1 MDARRLAQRQLE
13 LDRQR
18 TARYPALLARKQA
31 RMSASPLAF
40 LRGAAPLFYE
50 LLAADPDLSGGPEG
64 SGFIQGDAHLENFG
78 AFSPAVHDASGWK
91 KGHATFQLNDFD
103 EATRG
108 AWRWDVLRLTT
119 SLLLA
124 GRELGQSGPKV
135 LELCELLLKSHAAA
149 ACTESPLPPV
159 PRPVAELIERVDVRS
174 QKKLLDDRTVAAGAQ
189 RHFVRG
195 DRYTD
200 VTDDIA
206 AAVPDALKLFVER
219 TAAKGGPRLDQLE
232 ILDVAFRIAGTGSLG
247 SFRIAVLTRGK
258 GGDDGGWLFDLKEQA
273 GSSVDVLAP
282 RPSTESRALQVE
294 EAFRAC
300 VAQPPRMLG
309 TSQIA
314 GYDVLVRRLTPQE
327 DKLSLTRLKPEDL
340 GALASYLGALLG
352 AAHRRGR
359 SGAFPAWSARDCGGI
374 LERAVVLAGI
384 HEAVYLEL
392 CRLARVVP
400 EPEPGPEAEL
410 GPASAP

>member
-1 MDARRLAQRQLE
+1 MQPRALALRQLE

-50 LLAADPDLSGGPEG
+50 LLAADPDLAAGPEG
-64 SGFIQGDAHLENFG
+64 AGFIQGDAHLENFG

-103 EATRG
+103 EATHG

-135 LELCELLLKSHAAA
+135 LSLCELLLKSHAAA
-149 ACTESPLPPV
+149 VSRDAPQPPL
-159 PRPVAELIERVDVRS
+159 PRPVAELVERVDGRS
-174 QKKLLDDRTVAAGAQ
+174 QKKLLDDRTASDGNE

-195 DRYTD
+195 DRYSD
-200 VTDDIA
+200 VPREIVE
-206 AAVPDALKLFVER
+206 AVPEALALFAER
-219 TAAKGGPRLDQLE
+219 TADKGGPRPEQLK

-247 SFRIAVLTRGK
+247 SFRIAVLTCGK
-258 GGDDGGWLFDLKEQA
+258 GGDDGSWLFDLKEQP
-273 GSSVDVLAP
+273 GSSVDVLSP
-282 RPSTESRALQVE
+282 RVPTSSRALEVE

-300 VAQPPRMLG
+300 VVEPPRMLG
-309 TSQIA
+309 TSHIG
-314 GYDVLVRRLTPQE
+314 GYDVLARRLTPQE
-327 DKLSLTRLKPEDL
+327 DKLSLSRLKSEEL
-340 GALASYLGALLG
+340 GPLASYLGALLG
-352 AAHRRGR
+352 TAHRRG
-359 SGAFPAWSARDCGGI
+359 GAGTFPAWSEHDCGGM
-374 LERAVVLAGI
+374 LERAVALAGI

-392 CRLARVVP
+392 CRLWRVAVP
-400 EPEPGPEAEL
+400 EPEPRG
-410 GPASAP
+410 

>member
-1 MDARRLAQRQLE
+1 VPGLEPRRLALRQLE

-31 RMSASPLAF
+31 RMSASPLAY

-50 LLAADPDLSGGPEG
+50 LLAADPELAAGPEG
-64 SGFIQGDAHLENFG
+64 FGYIQGDAHLENFG
-78 AFSPAVHDASGWK
+78 AFSPAVHDAAGWK

-135 LELCELLLKSHAAA
+135 LSLCELLLKSHAAA
-149 ACTESPLPPV
+149 ACTELALPPT
-159 PRPVAELIERVDVRS
+159 PRPVAELIERVDGRS
-174 QKKLLDDRTVAAGAQ
+174 KKKLLDDRTEATGNE

-200 VTDDIA
+200 VSDDIVR
-206 AAVPDALKLFVER
+206 AVPEALALFVER
-219 TAAKGGPRLDQLE
+219 TAAKGGPRLEQLE

-258 GGDDGGWLFDLKEQA
+258 GGDDGSWLFDLKEQA

-282 RPSTESRALQVE
+282 RPPSASRAIEVE
-294 EAFRAC
+294 TAFRAC
-300 VAQPPRMLG
+300 VDQPPRMLG
-309 TSQIA
+309 TSRIV

-327 DKLSLTRLKPEDL
+327 DKLSLTRLKSEE
-340 GALASYLGALLG
+340 LAPLATYLGALLG
-352 AAHRRGR
+352 AAHRRG
-359 SGAFPAWSARDCGGI
+359 SAGKFPAWSAHDCGGI
-374 LERAVVLAGI
+374 LERAVALAGI

-392 CRLARVVP
+392 CHLARVAAP
-400 EPEPGPEAEL
+400 ESEDSTKLMG
-410 GPASAP
+410 

>member
-1 MDARRLAQRQLE
+1 VEPKRLAARQLE
-13 LDRQR
+13 LDRQH

-31 RMSASPLAF
+31 RMSVSPLAF

-50 LLAADPDLSGGPEG
+50 LLAADAELAAGPEG
-64 SGFIQGDAHLENFG
+64 TGFIQGDAHLENFG

-124 GRELGQSGPKV
+124 GRELGQSGPQV
-135 LELCELLLKSHAAA
+135 LSLCELLLKSHAAA
-149 ACTESPLPPV
+149 ACTEVPLPV
-159 PRPVAELIERVDVRS
+159 APRAVAELVARVDARS
-174 QKKLLDDRTVAAGAQ
+174 QKKLLDDRTQAIGHQ

-200 VTDDIA
+200 VPDEIVR
-206 AAVPDALKLFVER
+206 AVPEALALFVER
-219 TAAKGGPRLDQLE
+219 TAATGGPRLEQLE
-232 ILDVAFRIAGTGSLG
+232 VLDVAFRIAGTGSLG

-258 GGDDGGWLFDLKEQA
+258 GGDDGSWLFDLKEQP
-273 GSSVDVLAP
+273 GSSVDVLQP
-282 RPSTESRALQVE
+282 RPPSASRAVE
-294 EAFRAC
+294 VEAAFRAC
-300 VAQPPRMLG
+300 LDQPPRMLG
-309 TSQIA
+309 TSRIA

-327 DKLSLTRLKPEDL
+327 DKLSLARLKAEEL
-340 GALASYLGALLG
+340 GPLAAYLGALLG
-352 AAHRRGR
+352 TAHRRGR
-359 SGAFPAWSARDCGGI
+359 SGTFPAWSARDLGGI
-374 LERAVVLAGI
+374 LERAVALAGV

-392 CRLARVVP
+392 CRLGRGDVT
-400 EPEPGPEAEL
+400 G
-410 GPASAP
+410 

>member
-1 MDARRLAQRQLE
+1 VEPRRLALRQLE

-50 LLAADPDLSGGPEG
+50 LLAADPELGAGPDG
-64 SGFIQGDAHLENFG
+64 FGFIQGDAHLENFG
-78 AFSPAVHDASGWK
+78 AFSPAVREAAGWK

-124 GRELGQSGPKV
+124 ARELGQSGPKV
-135 LELCELLLKSHAAA
+135 LSLCELLLESYAAA
-149 ACTESPLPPV
+149 ACTEAPLPPT
-159 PRPVAELIERVDVRS
+159 PRAVAELVERVDGRS
-174 QKKLLDDRTVAAGAQ
+174 KKKLLDDRTEVAGDE

-200 VTDDIA
+200 VSGAIVR
-206 AAVPDALKLFVER
+206 AVPEALALFVER
-219 TAAKGGPRLDQLE
+219 TADKGGPRPEQLE
-232 ILDVAFRIAGTGSLG
+232 ILDVAFRIAGTGSIG

-258 GGDDGGWLFDLKEQA
+258 GGDDGSWLFDLKEQA
-273 GSSVDVLAP
+273 GSSVDVLSP
-282 RPSTESRALQVE
+282 RAASDSRAAEVE
-294 EAFRAC
+294 AAFRAC
-300 VAQPPRMLG
+300 VDQPPLMLG
-309 TSQIA
+309 TSRIA

-327 DKLSLTRLKPEDL
+327 DKLSLTRLEREEL
-340 GALASYLGALLG
+340 GPLATYLGALLG
-352 AAHRRGR
+352 AAHRRGADR
-359 SGAFPAWSARDCGGI
+359 TFPAWSASDRGGV
-374 LERAVVLAGI
+374 LERAVALAGI

-392 CRLARVVP
+392 CRLTRETPSPDNDGA
-400 EPEPGPEAEL
+400 
-410 GPASAP
+410 